1 MRRSLLTVAAA
12 LGSVAVTLGLATPA
26 SAASTTVCTGVEGC
40 RVVASGDIDGDGR
53 ADQVGIVAKNITSS
67 ADGTITVRVR
77 TASNKVLQTTG
88 SDVSWPVG
96 PFHGLAAID
105 GVPGKEII
113 VGDFTGAHA
122 LQWRVV
128 TYRKGRLVTL
138 PPPPHSSLT
147 RSSRWATDGS
157 YSVQL
162 GWSRHVS
169 KTGVVYLK
177 KKEALRK
184 ESGHGHVGKTT
195 VYRWKSGKWVKT
207 STRKVRYKTDKAAF
221 KIGGW
226 HLRGLA
232 VWPK

>member
-96 PFHGLAAID
+96 PFHGLAAI
-105 GVPGKEII
+105 
-113 VGDFTGAHA
+113 
-122 LQWRVV
+122 
-128 TYRKGRLVTL
+128 
-138 PPPPHSSLT
+138 
-147 RSSRWATDGS
+147 
-157 YSVQL
+157 
-162 GWSRHVS
+162 
-169 KTGVVYLK
+169 
-177 KKEALRK
+177 
-184 ESGHGHVGKTT
+184 
-195 VYRWKSGKWVKT
+195 
-207 STRKVRYKTDKAAF
+207 
-221 KIGGW
+221 
-226 HLRGLA
+226 
-232 VWPK
+232 